1 MIPAGIVG
9 LEGCRSKQVQDER
22 FGPPSRGSVFTRC
35 LRQWTEI
42 LFIQLTVDEQRE
54 RDSESR
60 LRARHGEFCDMKSSS
75 RLARNED
82 RSKGWGS
89 GKNIMMAMADS
100 D

>member
-1 MIPAGIVG
+1 MMPAGIVG

-22 FGPPSRGSVFTRC
+22 FGPPIC
-35 LRQWTEI
+35 QWTEI

-75 RLARNED
+75 RLVRNED
-82 RSKGWGS
+82 RSK
-89 GKNIMMAMADS
+89 A
-100 D
+100 